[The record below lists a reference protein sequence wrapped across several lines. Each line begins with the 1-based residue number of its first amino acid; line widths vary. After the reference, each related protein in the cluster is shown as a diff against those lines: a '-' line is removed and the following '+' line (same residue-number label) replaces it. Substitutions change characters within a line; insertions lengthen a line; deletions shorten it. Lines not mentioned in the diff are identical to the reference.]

1 MDCHTTA
8 QPSLINR
15 HGSIALIG
23 HPNVGKSV
31 IFQSL
36 TGQRVVIANY
46 PGTTVEVARGSFQD
60 IPNIDIIDTPGMITF
75 PSHSDDEEVTARVLL
90 EEPLK
95 AVLHVGDAKNLRR
108 TLLLTVQIIEMGIP
122 MVLALNM
129 TDEANSHGI
138 TTDYALLS
146 EQLGI
151 PVIPTTAVRGIGL
164 EDLKLN
170 LLNPKQS
177 DFNLSYPDQI
187 EDAITQLA
195 CLFETTTISA
205 RSLALLWLSRD
216 TAAETWV
223 MVHFGSEI
231 IDKLKSIRET
241 LYQSS
246 RTPVLETIQNARAN
260 FVKLITEK
268 SLHENGKKANP
279 FSQKLGRLATHPTWG
294 IGILAVILIALYWF
308 VGIFGAGTLV
318 GILEENLFGKIINPW
333 VFQNVTKLIPS
344 NFWAD
349 AFVGEYGL
357 WTMGVTYAVALILP
371 IVSTFF
377 LAFGIM
383 EDSGYL
389 PRLAA
394 LSNRMF
400 QKLGLNGK
408 AVLPMVLGLGCV
420 TMATLTTRVLESKRE
435 RFLVTLML
443 ALAVPCSA
451 QLGVVMGM
459 LAAISPTAVLIWSGV
474 VGGILLLVG
483 WLAAKLAP
491 GERTELLIEIPPM
504 RWPVISNVLLK
515 TLARVE
521 WYLKE
526 VVPLFLIGTGLMFI
540 MDKIGIL
547 PWLNT
552 AMEPLVVKW
561 LGLPAQAGS
570 AFLMGFFR
578 RDFGATGLFIMGAN
592 GFLSDHQVVVAMAAI
607 TLFIPCIASVFMI
620 ARERGKWTAI
630 GMVVLIFPLAFFVAG
645 LLNKILLLI
654 GWGL

>member
-1 MDCHTTA
+1 
-8 QPSLINR
+8 
-15 HGSIALIG
+15 
-23 HPNVGKSV
+23 
-31 IFQSL
+31 
-36 TGQRVVIANY
+36 
-46 PGTTVEVARGSFQD
+46 
-60 IPNIDIIDTPGMITF
+60 
-75 PSHSDDEEVTARVLL
+75 
-90 EEPLK
+90 
-95 AVLHVGDAKNLRR
+95 
-108 TLLLTVQIIEMGIP
+108 
-122 MVLALNM
+122 
-129 TDEANSHGI
+129 
-138 TTDYALLS
+138 
-146 EQLGI
+146 
-151 PVIPTTAVRGIGL
+151 
-164 EDLKLN
+164 
-170 LLNPKQS
+170 
-177 DFNLSYPDQI
+177 
-187 EDAITQLA
+187 
-195 CLFETTTISA
+195 
-205 RSLALLWLSRD
+205 
-216 TAAETWV
+216 
-223 MVHFGSEI
+223 
-231 IDKLKSIRET
+231 
-241 LYQSS
+241 
-246 RTPVLETIQNARAN
+246 
-260 FVKLITEK
+260 
-268 SLHENGKKANP
+268 
-279 FSQKLGRLATHPTWG
+279 
-294 IGILAVILIALYWF
+294 
-308 VGIFGAGTLV
+308 
-318 GILEENLFGKIINPW
+318 
-333 VFQNVTKLIPS
+333 
-344 NFWAD
+344 
-349 AFVGEYGL
+349 
-357 WTMGVTYAVALILP
+357 
-371 IVSTFF
+371 
-377 LAFGIM
+377 
-383 EDSGYL
+383 
-389 PRLAA
+389 
-394 LSNRMF
+394 
-400 QKLGLNGK
+400 
-408 AVLPMVLGLGCV
+408 
-420 TMATLTTRVLESKRE
+420 MATLTTRVLESKRE

-630 GMVVLIFPLAFFVAG
+630 GMVALIFPLAFFVAG